1 MTNKKALW
9 WSLLHI
15 DQQYSLTLGRPL
27 GISSIGDCP
36 KPEPIVPDPTTR
48 SLANFYDNYSI
59 LGRQILSTA
68 YLGDQHI
75 EDFTE
80 QLLLLSSTLPELL
93 RFNSL
98 WLDKD
103 RAVPPWPFDAQ
114 AAIVH
119 AKIHIYML
127 VLNRQHSDSGFTFPH
142 VPSDVNTHSFEL
154 RGRARVLDSCRGL
167 LHAFNFLYT
176 RCRAALI
183 CWIMTQHAFNAS
195 MLLTMSMFET
205 NDTQDLQPV
214 QMALTAFLEMGRLG
228 VHRLAGAAVE
238 RLNGLIRGFQ
248 AGERPKETVMGQY
261 GMHVL
266 ETPGSHPFHDEF
278 PSFQQTMPSSAF
290 ANISTELSMPPMPIS
305 DEAAPSSSS
314 LSQPSTSRR
323 QSKAQITPLSRTP
336 TSSSVAGT
344 SKARHSSAS
353 KKAVA
358 REKRLPI
365 HRRLSE
371 SSTRR
376 SPKTPSNGKQPQLS
390 RMQNARA
397 GDISLYIPERAFEFP
412 GFGDTGGPYS
422 AQAPLTAPIGETFS
436 DLTAPSHT
444 FDTTV
449 TGTHGIVQGYHE
461 DQSRATSYPFSAQNL
476 SHDPRDHQLQPT
488 YTEHS
493 LGSHSQPSTSF
504 HTPTDPNFN
513 LGGFGGQYLTA
524 GSGST
529 ISSPTLTRHP
539 APMFKTEYDDEI
551 SRMQEYRP
559 HQGNDSEGY
568 SQNLWGIGGAPQQG
582 KQVAQEQQQQQQR
595 QQEQQHY

>member
-1 MTNKKALW
+1 MTTKKALW

-27 GISSIGDCP
+27 GVSSIGDCP
-36 KPEPIVPDPTTR
+36 RPEPLVLDPTIR
-48 SLANFYDNYSI
+48 SLATFYDNYSI

-68 YLGDQHI
+68 YMNDQHI
-75 EDFTE
+75 DDFTE

-93 RFNSL
+93 RFNSA

-103 RAVPPWPFDAQ
+103 RVVPPWPFDAQ
-114 AAIVH
+114 AAIAH

-127 VLNRQHSDSGFTFPH
+127 VLNRQHSDSGFSFPH
-142 VPSDVNTHSFEL
+142 VPSDMSTHSFEI
-154 RGRARVLDSCRGL
+154 RGRARVLDSCRGI

-214 QMALTAFLEMGRLG
+214 QMALTAFLEMSRLG
-228 VHRLAGAAVE
+228 IHRLAGAAVE

-278 PSFQQTMPSSAF
+278 QSFQQTMPSSTF
-290 ANISTELSMPPMPIS
+290 ANISTELPIPPLPVPG
-305 DEAAPSSSS
+305 EAAPSSSS
-314 LSQPSTSRR
+314 LSRPGTSRH

-336 TSSSVAGT
+336 TSSSVPGT
-344 SKARHSSAS
+344 SKPRHSSAS
-353 KKAVA
+353 KKAVT

-376 SPKTPSNGKQPQLS
+376 SPKTSLHGKQTQLS
-390 RMQNARA
+390 RINDARP
-397 GDISLYIPERAFEFP
+397 GDISLYIPEKVFEHP
-412 GFGDTGGPYS
+412 GFGDTEGPYS
-422 AQAPLTAPIGETFS
+422 AQAALTAPIGGSFS
-436 DLTAPSHT
+436 GLTTPSRAFNKT
-444 FDTTV
+444 A

-461 DQSRATSYPFSAQNL
+461 DQSGIISYPFSTPTI
-476 SHDPRDHQLQPT
+476 SHDPLDQQLQQT
-488 YTEHS
+488 YTDHS
-493 LGSHSQPSTSF
+493 ISSHSQPSTSLN
-504 HTPTDPNFN
+504 TPTDPNFN
-513 LGGFGGQYLTA
+513 LVGFGGQYMTA
-524 GSGST
+524 GGGST
-529 ISSPTLTRHP
+529 LSSPTMTRHP
-539 APMFKTEYDDEI
+539 APTFKSEYDDEI

-559 HQGNDSEGY
+559 YQSNDSGRL
-568 SQNLWGIGGAPQQG
+568 SQNVWGMGGAQQRG
-582 KQVAQEQQQQQQR
+582 EREAQEQQQQQQG

>member
-1 MTNKKALW
+1 M
-9 WSLLHI
+9 

-36 KPEPIVPDPTTR
+36 KPEPLVPDPTIR
-48 SLANFYDNYSI
+48 SLATFHDNYSI

-68 YLGDQHI
+68 YLSDQCI
-75 EDFTE
+75 DDFTE
-80 QLLLLSSTLPELL
+80 QLLFLSSTLPELL
-93 RFNSL
+93 RFSSV

-127 VLNRQHSDSGFTFPH
+127 VLNRQHSDSGPTFPH
-142 VPSDVNTHSFEL
+142 VPSDMSTHSFEL

-176 RCRAALI
+176 RCRAAPI
-183 CWIMTQHAFNAS
+183 CWIMTQHAFNAAI
-195 MLLTMSMFET
+195 LLTMSMFET

-214 QMALTAFLEMGRLG
+214 QMALTAFLQMGRLG
-228 VHRLAGAAVE
+228 VHRLAGVAVE

-261 GMHVL
+261 GMQVL

-278 PSFQQTMPSSAF
+278 QSFQQTMPSSAF
-290 ANISTELSMPPMPIS
+290 ANISTELPMPPLPMP
-305 DEAAPSSSS
+305 DEAAVSSSS
-314 LSQPSTSRR
+314 LSRTSTSRR
-323 QSKAQITPLSRTP
+323 QSKAPMTPLARTP
-336 TSSSVAGT
+336 TSSSIAGT

-376 SPKTPSNGKQPQLS
+376 SPKTSSNGKQPQLS
-390 RMQNARA
+390 RTHDTRP
-397 GDISLYIPERAFEFP
+397 GDISLYIPEKAFEFP
-412 GFGDTGGPYS
+412 GFGDTRGPYS
-422 AQAPLTAPIGETFS
+422 AQVPLTAPIGGSFS
-436 DLTAPSHT
+436 GLTAPSHA
-444 FDTTV
+444 FDTIAV
-449 TGTHGIVQGYHE
+449 GAHGIVQGYHE
-461 DQSRATSYPFSAQNL
+461 DQSGATSHPFSAQTV
-476 SHDPRDHQLQPT
+476 SHDPSDQQLQRT

-493 LGSHSQPSTSF
+493 LSSHSQPSTSF
-504 HTPTDPNFN
+504 NTPTDPNFN
-513 LGGFGGQYLTA
+513 FGGYGGQYMTA
-524 GSGST
+524 GDGGT
-529 ISSPTLTRHP
+529 MSSPTLTRHP
-539 APMFKTEYDDEI
+539 APMFKTE
-551 SRMQEYRP
+551 
-559 HQGNDSEGY
+559 
-568 SQNLWGIGGAPQQG
+568 
-582 KQVAQEQQQQQQR
+582 
-595 QQEQQHY
+595 